1 MSRKENDDFV
11 ATKAEKT
18 FNDEGETIDVADA
31 NVSSN
36 YRGGLLYKGKSKDY
50 PGIKKILEK
59 KKAKVIKIN
68 LDKKK

>member
-1 MSRKENDDFV
+1 MARKENDDFV

-36 YRGGLLYKGKSKDY
+36 YKGGLLY
-50 PGIKKILEK
+50 
-59 KKAKVIKIN
+59 
-68 LDKKK
+68 

>member
-1 MSRKENDDFV
+1 MSRNEKDNFV

-18 FNDEGETIDVADA
+18 FDDEGKTVDA